1 MMTNT
6 MRNTKIR
13 RTLAAI
19 MSSIIIVSAGMT
31 VSATTVNAASMDAVV
46 SSTSSAS
53 GWKTKLS
60 DSDTAL
66 ETSIRSVKTYID
78 ILSKKLPCGDYFKVF
93 TSLLDTFDEEFS
105 EKTSLKEV
113 LDKLEEVQKKIEQ
126 AKTTLID
133 AMESVSDMAEFT
145 RLYNTVAEQ
154 TETLTAMLR
163 NIQTMENTHAQK
175 SMMKKCIG
183 TTSEWLSTSNIVF
196 NLVSFGKYLAGEKKL
211 TSNDKTIYDT
221 MMSHYSKKVLFG
233 KEAIEKTDKFIY
245 SALAVFLDSTEK
257 ILHCIHA
264 EKEFFM
270 EEADI
275 KPDEELFIEA
285 INCNDKA
292 MQICHLIINSNTM
305 FDRYKATYS
314 PYTLY
319 DRSDPTAP
327 QKDIRLMRDLI
338 CQEHTKYLDT
348 GDLKEISKRSI
359 SEEAVK
365 YIVSYVKNNYP
376 GRSVS
381 DFLRNVIGFN
391 LNTPDESK
399 TWITV
404 GNLKTESFNTNI
416 SVVNHYYYD
425 GVRVTN
431 TSLSQETINYAYHSI
446 TLCFDTHKQMT
457 EGYVLFFAVA

>member
-19 MSSIIIVSAGMT
+19 MSSIIIVLAGMT

-46 SSTSSAS
+46 SSASSAS

-78 ILSKKLPCGDYFKVF
+78 ILSKKFPCGDYFKVF

-183 TTSEWLSTSNIVF
+183 TTSEWLSTAI
-196 NLVSFGKYLAGEKKL
+196 SFSIWYPLE
-211 TSNDKTIYDT
+211 S
-221 MMSHYSKKVLFG
+221 
-233 KEAIEKTDKFIY
+233 
-245 SALAVFLDSTEK
+245 
-257 ILHCIHA
+257 ILPA
-264 EKEFFM
+264 
-270 EEADI
+270 
-275 KPDEELFIEA
+275 
-285 INCNDKA
+285 
-292 MQICHLIINSNTM
+292 
-305 FDRYKATYS
+305 
-314 PYTLY
+314 
-319 DRSDPTAP
+319 
-327 QKDIRLMRDLI
+327 
-338 CQEHTKYLDT
+338 
-348 GDLKEISKRSI
+348 KRS
-359 SEEAVK
+359 
-365 YIVSYVKNNYP
+365 
-376 GRSVS
+376 
-381 DFLRNVIGFN
+381 
-391 LNTPDESK
+391 
-399 TWITV
+399 
-404 GNLKTESFNTNI
+404 
-416 SVVNHYYYD
+416 
-425 GVRVTN
+425 
-431 TSLSQETINYAYHSI
+431 
-446 TLCFDTHKQMT
+446 
-457 EGYVLFFAVA
+457 

>member
-264 EKEFFM
+264 EKELFM

-399 TWITV
+399 TWLTV

>member
-1 MMTNT
+1 

-46 SSTSSAS
+46 SSASSAS

-257 ILHCIHA
+257 YSTA
-264 EKEFFM
+264 FM
-270 EEADI
+270 R
-275 KPDEELFIEA
+275 KKNYLWKKLTSSRMK
-285 INCNDKA
+285 N
-292 MQICHLIINSNTM
+292 
-305 FDRYKATYS
+305 YS
-314 PYTLY
+314 
-319 DRSDPTAP
+319 
-327 QKDIRLMRDLI
+327 
-338 CQEHTKYLDT
+338 
-348 GDLKEISKRSI
+348 
-359 SEEAVK
+359 
-365 YIVSYVKNNYP
+365 
-376 GRSVS
+376 
-381 DFLRNVIGFN
+381 
-391 LNTPDESK
+391 
-399 TWITV
+399 
-404 GNLKTESFNTNI
+404 
-416 SVVNHYYYD
+416 
-425 GVRVTN
+425 
-431 TSLSQETINYAYHSI
+431 
-446 TLCFDTHKQMT
+446 
-457 EGYVLFFAVA
+457 

>member
-1 MMTNT
+1 
-6 MRNTKIR
+6 
-13 RTLAAI
+13 
-19 MSSIIIVSAGMT
+19 
-31 VSATTVNAASMDAVV
+31 
-46 SSTSSAS
+46 
-53 GWKTKLS
+53 
-60 DSDTAL
+60 
-66 ETSIRSVKTYID
+66 
-78 ILSKKLPCGDYFKVF
+78 
-93 TSLLDTFDEEFS
+93 
-105 EKTSLKEV
+105 
-113 LDKLEEVQKKIEQ
+113 
-126 AKTTLID
+126 
-133 AMESVSDMAEFT
+133 
-145 RLYNTVAEQ
+145 
-154 TETLTAMLR
+154 
-163 NIQTMENTHAQK
+163 
-175 SMMKKCIG
+175 MKR
-183 TTSEWLSTSNIVF
+183 
-196 NLVSFGKYLAGEKKL
+196 
-211 TSNDKTIYDT
+211 
-221 MMSHYSKKVLFG
+221 
-233 KEAIEKTDKFIY
+233 EKTDKFIY

-399 TWITV
+399 TWLTV

>member
-1 MMTNT
+1 MTNT

-46 SSTSSAS
+46 SSASSAS

-105 EKTSLKEV
+105 KKTSLKDV

-126 AKTTLID
+126 AKT
-133 AMESVSDMAEFT
+133 
-145 RLYNTVAEQ
+145 
-154 TETLTAMLR
+154 
-163 NIQTMENTHAQK
+163 
-175 SMMKKCIG
+175 
-183 TTSEWLSTSNIVF
+183 WL
-196 NLVSFGKYLAGEKKL
+196 
-211 TSNDKTIYDT
+211 
-221 MMSHYSKKVLFG
+221 
-233 KEAIEKTDKFIY
+233 
-245 SALAVFLDSTEK
+245 
-257 ILHCIHA
+257 
-264 EKEFFM
+264 
-270 EEADI
+270 
-275 KPDEELFIEA
+275 
-285 INCNDKA
+285 
-292 MQICHLIINSNTM
+292 
-305 FDRYKATYS
+305 
-314 PYTLY
+314 
-319 DRSDPTAP
+319 
-327 QKDIRLMRDLI
+327 
-338 CQEHTKYLDT
+338 
-348 GDLKEISKRSI
+348 
-359 SEEAVK
+359 
-365 YIVSYVKNNYP
+365 
-376 GRSVS
+376 
-381 DFLRNVIGFN
+381 
-391 LNTPDESK
+391 
-399 TWITV
+399 TV

>member
-1 MMTNT
+1 

-46 SSTSSAS
+46 SSASSAS

-105 EKTSLKEV
+105 EKTSLKDV

-126 AKTTLID
+126 AKT
-133 AMESVSDMAEFT
+133 
-145 RLYNTVAEQ
+145 
-154 TETLTAMLR
+154 
-163 NIQTMENTHAQK
+163 
-175 SMMKKCIG
+175 
-183 TTSEWLSTSNIVF
+183 WL
-196 NLVSFGKYLAGEKKL
+196 
-211 TSNDKTIYDT
+211 
-221 MMSHYSKKVLFG
+221 
-233 KEAIEKTDKFIY
+233 
-245 SALAVFLDSTEK
+245 
-257 ILHCIHA
+257 
-264 EKEFFM
+264 
-270 EEADI
+270 
-275 KPDEELFIEA
+275 
-285 INCNDKA
+285 
-292 MQICHLIINSNTM
+292 
-305 FDRYKATYS
+305 
-314 PYTLY
+314 
-319 DRSDPTAP
+319 
-327 QKDIRLMRDLI
+327 
-338 CQEHTKYLDT
+338 
-348 GDLKEISKRSI
+348 
-359 SEEAVK
+359 
-365 YIVSYVKNNYP
+365 
-376 GRSVS
+376 
-381 DFLRNVIGFN
+381 
-391 LNTPDESK
+391 
-399 TWITV
+399 TV

>member
-46 SSTSSAS
+46 SSASSAS

-126 AKTTLID
+126 AKT
-133 AMESVSDMAEFT
+133 
-145 RLYNTVAEQ
+145 
-154 TETLTAMLR
+154 
-163 NIQTMENTHAQK
+163 
-175 SMMKKCIG
+175 
-183 TTSEWLSTSNIVF
+183 WL
-196 NLVSFGKYLAGEKKL
+196 
-211 TSNDKTIYDT
+211 
-221 MMSHYSKKVLFG
+221 
-233 KEAIEKTDKFIY
+233 
-245 SALAVFLDSTEK
+245 
-257 ILHCIHA
+257 
-264 EKEFFM
+264 
-270 EEADI
+270 
-275 KPDEELFIEA
+275 
-285 INCNDKA
+285 
-292 MQICHLIINSNTM
+292 
-305 FDRYKATYS
+305 
-314 PYTLY
+314 
-319 DRSDPTAP
+319 
-327 QKDIRLMRDLI
+327 
-338 CQEHTKYLDT
+338 
-348 GDLKEISKRSI
+348 
-359 SEEAVK
+359 
-365 YIVSYVKNNYP
+365 
-376 GRSVS
+376 
-381 DFLRNVIGFN
+381 
-391 LNTPDESK
+391 
-399 TWITV
+399 TV

>member
-46 SSTSSAS
+46 SSASSAS

-105 EKTSLKEV
+105 EKTSLKDV

-399 TWITV
+399 TWLTV

>member
-46 SSTSSAS
+46 SSASSAS

-105 EKTSLKEV
+105 KKTSLKDV

-126 AKTTLID
+126 AKT
-133 AMESVSDMAEFT
+133 
-145 RLYNTVAEQ
+145 
-154 TETLTAMLR
+154 
-163 NIQTMENTHAQK
+163 
-175 SMMKKCIG
+175 
-183 TTSEWLSTSNIVF
+183 WL
-196 NLVSFGKYLAGEKKL
+196 
-211 TSNDKTIYDT
+211 
-221 MMSHYSKKVLFG
+221 
-233 KEAIEKTDKFIY
+233 
-245 SALAVFLDSTEK
+245 
-257 ILHCIHA
+257 
-264 EKEFFM
+264 
-270 EEADI
+270 
-275 KPDEELFIEA
+275 
-285 INCNDKA
+285 
-292 MQICHLIINSNTM
+292 
-305 FDRYKATYS
+305 
-314 PYTLY
+314 
-319 DRSDPTAP
+319 
-327 QKDIRLMRDLI
+327 
-338 CQEHTKYLDT
+338 
-348 GDLKEISKRSI
+348 
-359 SEEAVK
+359 
-365 YIVSYVKNNYP
+365 
-376 GRSVS
+376 
-381 DFLRNVIGFN
+381 
-391 LNTPDESK
+391 
-399 TWITV
+399 TV

>member
-1 MMTNT
+1 MTNT

-46 SSTSSAS
+46 SSASSAS

-126 AKTTLID
+126 AKT
-133 AMESVSDMAEFT
+133 
-145 RLYNTVAEQ
+145 
-154 TETLTAMLR
+154 
-163 NIQTMENTHAQK
+163 
-175 SMMKKCIG
+175 
-183 TTSEWLSTSNIVF
+183 WL
-196 NLVSFGKYLAGEKKL
+196 
-211 TSNDKTIYDT
+211 
-221 MMSHYSKKVLFG
+221 
-233 KEAIEKTDKFIY
+233 
-245 SALAVFLDSTEK
+245 
-257 ILHCIHA
+257 
-264 EKEFFM
+264 
-270 EEADI
+270 
-275 KPDEELFIEA
+275 
-285 INCNDKA
+285 
-292 MQICHLIINSNTM
+292 
-305 FDRYKATYS
+305 
-314 PYTLY
+314 
-319 DRSDPTAP
+319 
-327 QKDIRLMRDLI
+327 
-338 CQEHTKYLDT
+338 
-348 GDLKEISKRSI
+348 
-359 SEEAVK
+359 
-365 YIVSYVKNNYP
+365 
-376 GRSVS
+376 
-381 DFLRNVIGFN
+381 
-391 LNTPDESK
+391 
-399 TWITV
+399 TV